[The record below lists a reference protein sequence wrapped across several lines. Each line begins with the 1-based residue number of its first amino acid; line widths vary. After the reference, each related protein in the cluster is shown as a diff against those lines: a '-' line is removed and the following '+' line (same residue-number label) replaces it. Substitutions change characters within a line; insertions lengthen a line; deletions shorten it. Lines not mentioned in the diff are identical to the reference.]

1 MALSA
6 FFLMFFLLQH
16 LTINMTSV
24 FSAELFNQ
32 LSHFMGTNPVVQF
45 LLQPVLMF
53 GVVFHFV
60 MGFILELKNNKARV
74 VKYAKNNSA
83 ANSSWFSRNMIWS
96 GLFILFFM
104 VFHFK
109 DFWVPEMIYK
119 YVEFKPEDPNRYYE
133 EVVHMFESPL
143 RVGVYVLAF
152 VFLTLHLLHGF
163 SSAFQSVGANN
174 KYTVD
179 MTGLYMEA
187 AIWFIYSL
195 NTTEIVFY
203 AFYFSKFIDAGRLH
217 NMYPLLSNS
226 SNKQTNT
233 CRSNTLTNTVHKVI
247 PCVSNKTCDTIP
259 SIAEPTKKCHHINN
273 EGHRELN
280 GRQVNCFT
288 TWLNFQEFPL
298 THQFKLPHLLVIVYT
313 PTCRIFWH

>member
-1 MALSA
+1 MSLTKEIFTSSIGRKVAMALSA

-16 LTINMTSV
+16 LTINLTSV

-53 GVVFHFV
+53 GVIFHFV

-104 VFHFK
+104 LFHFK

-119 YVEFKPEDPNRYYE
+119 YVEFKPEDPNRYYA

-174 KYTVD
+174 KYTE
-179 MTGLYMEA
+179 GLKKVGVAYA
-187 AIWFIYSL
+187 VLVPLGFI
-195 NTTEIVFY
+195 
-203 AFYFSKFIDAGRLH
+203 FIALFH
-217 NMYPLLSNS
+217 F
-226 SNKQTNT
+226 
-233 CRSNTLTNTVHKVI
+233 
-247 PCVSNKTCDTIP
+247 VSN
-259 SIAEPTKKCHHINN
+259 A
-273 EGHRELN
+273 G
-280 GRQVNCFT
+280 
-288 TWLNFQEFPL
+288 
-298 THQFKLPHLLVIVYT
+298 
-313 PTCRIFWH
+313 